1 MSKGNLATMGNT
13 IIKVATKTVAV
24 GFISIGLSNVG
35 DINLIP
41 TSFSILQP
49 AVADVRAQQKRTY
62 FRFAPKLSTGTAFY
76 GSDLKSAIEKDDW
89 DVVAKFFEEYVS
101 KYNPNDKSQVDQT
114 DSYVNNYILRP
125 MKVLSGSFAERGT
138 SPKQKALADKEVDF
152 EKAMT
157 RLEGCTKDMPG
168 EGFFAATIKMPTG
181 NERTKQGLEA
191 WNDGKVAINSYIEI
205 FNDGLML
212 ELNKLKPI

>member
-1 MSKGNLATMGNT
+1 M
-13 IIKVATKTVAV
+13 
-24 GFISIGLSNVG
+24 
-35 DINLIP
+35 
-41 TSFSILQP
+41 
-49 AVADVRAQQKRTY
+49 
-62 FRFAPKLSTGTAFY
+62 
-76 GSDLKSAIEKDDW
+76 KSAIEKDDW

-157 RLEGCTKDMPG
+157 RLEGNENLYFFSTLVIVNKCTQIPK
-168 EGFFAATIKMPTG
+168 
-181 NERTKQGLEA
+181 
-191 WNDGKVAINSYIEI
+191 
-205 FNDGLML
+205 
-212 ELNKLKPI
+212 LNRLH